1 MIRELNQKY
10 LQKYGMNMSENDLK
24 RFFESK
30 KQAKL
35 EKLVSSS
42 LMFVVASVIKKNNLK
57 SNKRDL
63 ERFLKNHIDLKQLEN
78 AGLSK
83 DDIKSRTGENYKEYL
98 DRLQNFV
105 EFTGDEVLDDM
116 VTKALKNG
124 INVNN
129 IFI

>member
-1 MIRELNQKY
+1 
-10 LQKYGMNMSENDLK
+10 MNMSENDLK